1 MKKKLTL
8 QEIHEYELGILKAY
22 IRVCDD
28 HGLRWCLAGGS
39 LLGAVRHGG
48 FIPWDDDVDLLMPR
62 PDYDAF
68 VKVAHEVEQYGPY
81 RAAAYELHNLAYPF
95 AKVYDTRTSIRKR
108 YDNDETENSLWIDV
122 MPTDGLPSDEKEVE
136 RMFRKSLFLR
146 KVLKIQYARLGE
158 GKTRLKAAIK
168 PVFKVL
174 ARPIGKERVCAM
186 IDRLCRTYTVDECDY
201 VGCVNFGYGPQER
214 MPKEEFLRTVKIDF
228 EGISC
233 NAPSCWDL
241 YLRSLYGDYM
251 KLPPED
257 KRKTHDMDVWAEE
270 GSATGTG
277 GQRLYFTQEIRTEE
291 GYARTAGIK
300 ARDDVAAILRG
311 AGWQEIL
318 IDVPAEDRAS
328 QSAPEKLL
336 YHEKLRRVWKDALSE
351 LERGDTLLIQF
362 PLVNHFIT
370 DSLVLRD
377 LKRRGVRVAL
387 LIHDLDM
394 LRAALRSD
402 LSVGE
407 RVRLQVEEKD
417 CLRVSDALIV
427 HNRGMKDKLISMGIP
442 ADRMIVLG
450 IFDYLIEGKE
460 GHAQTGRDLPVV
472 IAGTLRRH
480 KAGYVYDLP
489 GDVDFALYGVGY
501 EGEGSERILY
511 HGSFPP
517 DELPGAMR
525 GSYGLVWDGDTA
537 DGCSGVYGAYLR
549 INDPHKTSL
558 YLAAGL
564 PVIIWKEAAL
574 AAFVEKHHCGL
585 TVDSLKDLRH
595 ACDAVSEEEYAEMC
609 ANAQRIGKRLRKG
622 AYTLRAAGRL

>member
-22 IRVCDD
+22 INVCEA

-39 LLGAVRHGG
+39 LLGAIRHKG

-68 VKVAHEVEQYGPY
+68 IKVAHEVENYGPY

-95 AKVYDTRTSIRKR
+95 AKIYDTRTSIRKL
-108 YDNDETENSLWIDV
+108 YDDDETERSLWIDV
-122 MPTDGLPSDEKEVE
+122 MPSDGLPADDRELE
-136 RMFRKSLFLR
+136 RMFKKSLFLR

-186 IDRLCRTYTVDECDY
+186 IDKLCRTYRVEDTEY
-201 VGCVNFGYGPQER
+201 IGCINFGYGPQER
-214 MPKEEFLRTVKIDF
+214 MPRDAFLETVKVDF

-251 KLPPED
+251 QLPPED
-257 KRKTHDMDVWAEE
+257 KRRTHDMDVWVEEE
-270 GSATGTG
+270 GAQSG
-277 GQRLYFTQEIRTEE
+277 GRRFFTREIRTED

-300 ARDDVAAILRG
+300 ARDDVDAILTG
-311 AGWQEIL
+311 AGWEGIL
-318 IDVPAEDRAS
+318 IDVPAEDRAA
-328 QSAPEKLL
+328 QNKAQKLL
-336 YHEKLRRVWKDALSE
+336 YHEKLRRIWSKALADLGS
-351 LERGDTLLIQF
+351 GDTLLVQF

-370 DSLVLRD
+370 DSLVLREVR
-377 LKRRGVRVAL
+377 RRGVKIVL

-402 LSVGE
+402 LSAGE
-407 RVRLQVEEKD
+407 RLRLQIEEKD
-417 CLRVSDALIV
+417 CLRVCDAIIV
-427 HNRGMKDKLISMGIP
+427 HNRGMKEKLVSMGIP
-442 ADRMIVLG
+442 AGRMITLG
-450 IFDYLIEGKE
+450 IFDYLIGDEKLQAE
-460 GHAQTGRDLPVV
+460 TGRDLPVV

-480 KAGYVYDLP
+480 KAGYVYALP
-489 GDVDFALYGVGY
+489 EDVDWALYGVGF
-501 EGEGSERILY
+501 EGEETERIRY
-511 HGSFPP
+511 MGSFPP
-517 DELPGAMR
+517 EDLPGAMR
-525 GSYGLVWDGDTA
+525 GSYGLVWDGDSA

-549 INDPHKTSL
+549 INNPHKTSL
-558 YLAAGL
+558 YLASGL

-574 AAFVEKHHCGL
+574 AAFVERNRCGL
-585 TVDSLKDLRH
+585 TVSSLTELRQ
-595 ACDAVSEEEYAEMC
+595 AMSAVTEEEYAEMC
-609 ANAQRIGKRLRKG
+609 SNARRIGKRLRQG
-622 AYTLRAAGRL
+622 AYTLRAADRL